1 MRISQ
6 EFSSKQYSSEEDLE
20 GDNHH
25 FQVETFLKLDSAG
38 KVFDISTHE
47 HHPGES
53 TATQSFGGTVVFS
66 DWSALQEVAALLK
79 QYLREQDERTRS
91 VTIPLESGTGFNSRL
106 GQFIED
112 IEEATF
118 SVDATGL
125 EVYAQG
131 HRGEI
136 QHYRKLVDHTQQDR
150 QNTIELLDIVDE
162 LFQSR
167 DEEPVLDVKHPDLR
181 NDAVP
186 EYIDGHYQSSVRTA
200 FRVLEQRIREEGDF
214 PQDSVGMGMAQDAFS
229 PDDGPLT
236 FADVGA
242 EQRGWMFLY
251 AGGFGALR
259 NPPSHRNED
268 SIDQHRAMETLHFV
282 DLLLNVLESQTLN
295 ED

>member
-6 EFSSKQYSSEEDLE
+6 KFTSKQYSSEEDLSE
-20 GDNHH
+20 DNHH
-25 FQVETFLKLDSAG
+25 FQVETFLKLDSDEN
-38 KVFDISTHE
+38 VFDISTHE

-53 TATQSFGGTVVFS
+53 TATQSFGGSFVLS
-66 DWSALQEVAALLK
+66 DWSDLQEIAALLK
-79 QYLREQDERTRS
+79 RYLREQDDRTRS

-106 GQFIED
+106 GRSIED

-118 SVDATGL
+118 SVDETRL
-125 EVYAQG
+125 KVDAQG

-136 QHYRKLVDHTQQDR
+136 QHYRELVDLTQQDR
-150 QNTIELLDIVDE
+150 RNAIVFLDMVDE
-162 LFQSR
+162 LFQSK
-167 DEEPVLDVKHPDLR
+167 DEESALGVEHPDLR
-181 NDAVP
+181 TDAVP

-200 FRVLEQRIREEGDF
+200 YRVLEEKIREEGDF
-214 PQDSVGMGMAQDAFS
+214 PQDSVGMGMAEDAFS

-242 EQRGWMFLY
+242 EQKGWMFLY

-268 SIDQHRAMETLHFV
+268 SIDQRRAMKTLHFV
-282 DLLLNVLESQTLN
+282 DLLLNVLESQTLD